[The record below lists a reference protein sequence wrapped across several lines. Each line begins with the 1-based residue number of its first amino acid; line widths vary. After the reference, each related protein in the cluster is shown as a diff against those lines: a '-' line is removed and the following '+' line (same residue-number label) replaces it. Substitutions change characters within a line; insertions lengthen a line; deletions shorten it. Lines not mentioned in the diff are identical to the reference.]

1 VAESGSGL
9 PVTFAEGVT
18 DDIAGLIAVASA
30 DPKVADSEVEELK
43 RRIAGLLVECRE
55 NPYLGELMG
64 PGRHAGLAACRRV
77 RFDTPTHVGKPRF
90 RLIYVNH
97 PADGAPAECRWLA
110 VGPRAG
116 LVAHRSAEGRVPE
129 S

>member
-1 VAESGSGL
+1 MAGTGGDV
-9 PVTFAEGVT
+9 PVKFAEGVK
-18 DDIAGLIAVASA
+18 DDIAALIAIATA
-30 DPKVADSEVEELK
+30 DPKVAAKAIHELR

-55 NPYLGELMG
+55 NPYIGELMG

-77 RFDTPTHVGKPRF
+77 RFDVASHHGKPRF
-90 RLIYVNH
+90 RLIYINH

-116 LVAHRSAEGRVPE
+116 LVAHRAAESRVPPA
-129 S
+129 